1 MDKTSMNYPGTLLQH
16 NIQDKAFQLVVLDFM
31 IILVLC
37 HLRRVTITFTLLDV
51 NNHWIKLL

>member
-1 MDKTSMNYPGTLLQH
+1 MNYPGTLLQH
-16 NIQDKAFQLVVLDFM
+16 NIQDKAFQLVILDFM

-37 HLRRVTITFTLLDV
+37 HLRRVTITITLLDV